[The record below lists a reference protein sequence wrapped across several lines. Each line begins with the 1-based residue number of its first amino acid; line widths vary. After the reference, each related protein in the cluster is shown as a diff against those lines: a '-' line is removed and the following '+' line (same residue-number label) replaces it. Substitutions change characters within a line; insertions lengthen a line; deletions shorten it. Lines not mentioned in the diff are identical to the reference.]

1 MLASDAAPLEDY
13 RRGGPSWF
21 AIHTRHQHEK
31 VAAHMLARKGFEVFL
46 PLYSAV
52 RNWSDRTRQV
62 SLPLFPSYLF
72 LRGGLDRRLSIL
84 TTPGVHCLV
93 AFGGLPAVIPDA
105 EMDAVRQILARSVRV
120 EPTPFLKCGDWVR
133 VKCGPLEGLE
143 GILVRSKNQHR
154 LVLSVEL
161 VQQSV
166 AVEVDVWA
174 VERVQRLERRWSAR
188 PFDSYPQ
195 AFCMRHA

>member
-31 VAAHMLARKGFEVFL
+31 VATHTLARKGFEVFL
-46 PLYSAV
+46 PMYTAI
-52 RNWSDRTRQV
+52 RHWSDRTREV

-72 LRGGLDRRLSIL
+72 LRGGLDRQLSIL
-84 TTPGVHCLV
+84 TTPGVHSLV
-93 AFGGLPAVIPDA
+93 AFAGVPAVIPDA
-105 EMDAVRQILARSVRV
+105 EIDAVRQTLARSVRA
-120 EPTPFLKCGDWVR
+120 EPSPFLKCGDWVR
-133 VKCGPLEGLE
+133 VKCGPLEGIE
-143 GILVRSKNQHR
+143 GILVRTKNQYR

-161 VQQSV
+161 IQQSV

-174 VERVQRLERRWSAR
+174 VERVQRLEQRWCAR
-188 PFDSYPQ
+188 SFDSCPQ
-195 AFCMRHA
+195 AFS